1 MTNIDFIIILRGN
14 IATKDLEIKIFD
26 QQNSKNS
33 FQQRF

>member
-1 MTNIDFIIILRGN
+1 MTNIDLIIMLQGN
-14 IATKDLEIKIFD
+14 IVTKDLEMKMFD